1 MLSSVFS
8 KNEDIIAL
16 YPVEKNSSEMLKKMS
31 LDIIKILTTLPLPC
45 PKVLHPSSL
54 ERQNVSLAVR
64 LLDEKNIAALNII
77 QKNNVGTAEF
87 LKIILSWWKIPI
99 TSPDHDSIKS
109 LRKFIQFLNAWEKL
123 DVPQYCPGHTGKLT
137 KDTFT
142 SLKYRRLSEK
152 TAKRERSP
160 SAWAVNVR
168 KEKRNRGES
177 YVSSRKKLMPARS
190 IQNLKDCSVQCRN
203 KCMKINGNKFLKDT
217 ISSQK
222 KKKNYFYWQIQLS
235 RFQKEDARA
244 NVKTILRRKIQSEFK
259 NVGNTPARSVQ
270 GKHTKHSVPEDAKQL
285 IRDHIESVP
294 KIDSHYCRADTTR
307 QYMESSLNIAKLYKL
322 YVNLM
327 QEKGKTP
334 VKQSLYRHIFCTEY
348 NIYFQRPKKDRCDLC
363 ELVKLNEMEETQL
376 DEQTKINYEKHM
388 VEKKTCR
395 QERNLDRE
403 SKERAVLCFDLQNVL
418 TCPKAEVS
426 KFFYKSK
433 LSVYS
438 LTAHLSLSK
447 QVYCAVWAEHLIGR
461 TGNDIASALYRILNQ
476 VVEDHPSLTELILW
490 CDSCVPQNRN
500 SIISFAITRLLWE
513 GQTNLKTIT
522 IKYSVPGHSCV
533 QDIDATHSTIERV
546 LDKTE
551 YYSPLS
557 LIRILLKVNIH
568 RPYKIIQMQLKDFM
582 NFQTVSSLHRYDKST
597 VL

>member
-1 MLSSVFS
+1 MWYTIEQNIHSSN
-8 KNEDIIAL
+8 NEMWEI
-16 YPVEKNSSEMLKKMS
+16 
-31 LDIIKILTTLPLPC
+31 
-45 PKVLHPSSL
+45 H
-54 ERQNVSLAVR
+54 
-64 LLDEKNIAALNII
+64 LLDQCKEST
-77 QKNNVGTAEF
+77 Q
-87 LKIILSWWKIPI
+87 
-99 TSPDHDSIKS
+99 SI
-109 LRKFIQFLNAWEKL
+109 
-123 DVPQYCPGHTGKLT
+123 
-137 KDTFT
+137 
-142 SLKYRRLSEK
+142 
-152 TAKRERSP
+152 
-160 SAWAVNVR
+160 
-168 KEKRNRGES
+168 
-177 YVSSRKKLMPARS
+177 
-190 IQNLKDCSVQCRN
+190 
-203 KCMKINGNKFLKDT
+203 
-217 ISSQK
+217 
-222 KKKNYFYWQIQLS
+222 
-235 RFQKEDARA
+235 
-244 NVKTILRRKIQSEFK
+244 
-259 NVGNTPARSVQ
+259 
-270 GKHTKHSVPEDAKQL
+270 VPEDAKQL

>member
-1 MLSSVFS
+1 M
-8 KNEDIIAL
+8 
-16 YPVEKNSSEMLKKMS
+16 NS
-31 LDIIKILTTLPLPC
+31 
-45 PKVLHPSSL
+45 
-54 ERQNVSLAVR
+54 R
-64 LLDEKNIAALNII
+64 
-77 QKNNVGTAEF
+77 
-87 LKIILSWWKIPI
+87 
-99 TSPDHDSIKS
+99 
-109 LRKFIQFLNAWEKL
+109 
-123 DVPQYCPGHTGKLT
+123 
-137 KDTFT
+137 
-142 SLKYRRLSEK
+142 
-152 TAKRERSP
+152 
-160 SAWAVNVR
+160 
-168 KEKRNRGES
+168 
-177 YVSSRKKLMPARS
+177 
-190 IQNLKDCSVQCRN
+190 
-203 KCMKINGNKFLKDT
+203 
-217 ISSQK
+217 
-222 KKKNYFYWQIQLS
+222 
-235 RFQKEDARA
+235 
-244 NVKTILRRKIQSEFK
+244 

-270 GKHTKHSVPEDAKQL
+270 GKHTKHSIPEDAKQL

-294 KIDSHYCRADTTR
+294 KIDI

-348 NIYFQRPKKDRCDLC
+348 NIYFQRPKKDLCDLC

-433 LSVYS
+433 LSVYN

-461 TGNDIASALYRILNQ
+461 TGNNIASALYRILNQ

-500 SIISFAITRLLWE
+500 SIITFAITRLLWE

-533 QDIDATHSTIERV
+533 QEIDATHSTIERV
-546 LDKTE
+546 LDTE

-557 LIRILLKVNIH
+557 LIRILLKVNTH
-568 RPYKIIQMQLKDFM
+568 TPYKIIQKCNLRI
-582 NFQTVSSLHRYDKST
+582 L
-597 VL
+597 

>member
-1 MLSSVFS
+1 M
-8 KNEDIIAL
+8 
-16 YPVEKNSSEMLKKMS
+16 NS
-31 LDIIKILTTLPLPC
+31 
-45 PKVLHPSSL
+45 
-54 ERQNVSLAVR
+54 R
-64 LLDEKNIAALNII
+64 
-77 QKNNVGTAEF
+77 
-87 LKIILSWWKIPI
+87 
-99 TSPDHDSIKS
+99 
-109 LRKFIQFLNAWEKL
+109 
-123 DVPQYCPGHTGKLT
+123 
-137 KDTFT
+137 
-142 SLKYRRLSEK
+142 
-152 TAKRERSP
+152 
-160 SAWAVNVR
+160 
-168 KEKRNRGES
+168 
-177 YVSSRKKLMPARS
+177 
-190 IQNLKDCSVQCRN
+190 
-203 KCMKINGNKFLKDT
+203 
-217 ISSQK
+217 
-222 KKKNYFYWQIQLS
+222 
-235 RFQKEDARA
+235 
-244 NVKTILRRKIQSEFK
+244 
-259 NVGNTPARSVQ
+259 NVGNIPARSVQ
-270 GKHTKHSVPEDAKQL
+270 GKHTKHSIPEDAKQL

-307 QYMESSLNIAKLYKL
+307 QYMESSINIAKLYKL

-327 QEKGKTP
+327 QEKGKTA

-376 DEQTKINYEKHM
+376 DEKTKINYEKHM
-388 VEKKTCR
+388 VEKKICR

-433 LSVYS
+433 LSVYN

-490 CDSCVPQNRN
+490 CDSYVPQNRN

-533 QDIDATHSTIERV
+533 QEIDATHSTIERV
-546 LDKTE
+546 LDKAE

-557 LIRILLKVNIH
+557 LIRILLKVNTH
-568 RPYKIIQMQLKDFM
+568 RPYKIIQTQLKDFM
-582 NFQTVSSLHRYDKST
+582 NFQTVSSLHGYDRVPFSKVSSLQFRKST
-597 VL
+597 PHIVYYKISHSENSFTECEVQNEKIMETALQSRLKSATTTSKVALSANKAKSLTFMLKWMPLMDQNYYKAILPEQGAKTVKKKVKKNRN